1 MSGPTIKDIA
11 REANVG
17 TATVERVL
25 NDRGGVSTELAE
37 RVIKAAK
44 KLKYG
49 DRRLTPHRGIIRIE
63 VLLVQPE
70 AEVFYADLNAAFQRI
85 SASLDPTILVHRTIV
100 REDDI
105 PGVARHIATPT
116 LRRAGLI
123 VLAPDHP
130 EITESIR
137 KARASGVEVVQMLT
151 GSAGEDVPYIG
162 IDNYAAGRT
171 AAYYMSRMLRGSSG
185 TLLAICHSGAYR
197 AHRERI
203 RGFSDYLTQ
212 HMSGDHSFCRVI
224 FARDDN
230 LFSAERLTEALRDD
244 ASVIGVYSVGAGTE
258 GIAAALKAH
267 PAKVFWIGHART
279 HSTVKCL
286 RSGLMDICIDGAQE
300 TQARRS
306 LDIVLRRLGLIDVDV
321 SGAPVQFLTITAES
335 LAASEGY
342 NESRL
347 HNGMLSIQPGE

>member
-1 MSGPTIKDIA
+1 MSSPTIRDIA

-25 NDRGGVSTELAE
+25 NDRGGVRTELAE

-49 DRRLTPHRGIIRIE
+49 DRRFRPHSGIIRIE

-70 AEVFYADLNAAFQRI
+70 AEMFYADLNATFQRI
-85 SASLDPTILVHRTIV
+85 SASLDPSILVHRTFV

-105 PGVARHIATPT
+105 AAIAQHIAKPPV
-116 LRRAGLI
+116 RRAGLI

-130 EITESIR
+130 KITESIR
-137 KARASGVEVVQMLT
+137 QVRMSGVEVVQLLT

-171 AAYYMSRMLRGSSG
+171 AAYYMSHMLQGRSGSF
-185 TLLAICHSGAYR
+185 LAMCHSGAYR

-212 HMSGDHSFCRVI
+212 HRNGDHHFYLVI
-224 FARDDN
+224 FGHDDN
-230 LFSAERLTEALRDD
+230 LLSAERLAEALQDD
-244 ASVIGVYSVGAGTE
+244 NRVIGLYTVGAGRE
-258 GIAAALKAH
+258 GIAAALDTH
-267 PAKVFWIGHART
+267 PAKVFWIGHALSHGT
-279 HSTVKCL
+279 AKCL
-286 RSGLMDICIDGAQE
+286 RSGLMDICIDGAPA

-306 LDIVLRRLGLIDVDV
+306 LDTVLRRLGLIDVDV
-321 SGAPVQFLTITAES
+321 SNAPVEFLTITAQ
-335 LAASEGY
+335 
-342 NESRL
+342 N
-347 HNGMLSIQPGE
+347 LSISI

>member
-1 MSGPTIKDIA
+1 MSGPTIRDIA

-25 NDRGGVSTELAE
+25 NDRGGVRIELAE

-49 DRRLTPHRGIIRIE
+49 DRQLRPHRGIIRIE
-63 VLLVQPE
+63 VLLVQPDG
-70 AEVFYADLNAAFQRI
+70 EVFYADLNTAFQRI
-85 SASLDPTILVHRTIV
+85 SASLDPSILVHRTFV

-105 PGVARHIATPT
+105 AGVAQHIAKPT

-137 KARASGVEVVQMLT
+137 KARMSGVEVVQMLT
-151 GSAGEDVPYIG
+151 GSAGDDVPYIG

-171 AAYYMSRMLRGSSG
+171 AAYYMSRMLRGTSG
-185 TLLAICHSGAYR
+185 TLLAMCHSGAYR

-212 HMSGDHSFCRVI
+212 HTNGDHKFYLVI
-224 FARDDN
+224 FGHDDN
-230 LFSAERLTEALRDD
+230 LLSAERLTEALRDD
-244 ASVIGVYSVGAGTE
+244 NSVIGLYSVGAGKE

-267 PAKVFWIGHART
+267 PAKVFWIGHALT
-279 HSTVKCL
+279 DSTAKCL
-286 RSGLMDICIDGAQE
+286 RSGLMDICIDGAPE

-306 LDIVLRRLGLIDVDV
+306 LDTMLRRLGLIDVDV
-321 SGAPVQFLTITAES
+321 SSTPVQFLTITAQNLSRASSE
-335 LAASEGY
+335 AA
-342 NESRL
+342 L
-347 HNGMLSIQPGE
+347 FVAPV

>member
-1 MSGPTIKDIA
+1 MRGPTIRDIA

-25 NDRGGVSTELAE
+25 NDRGGVRTGLAE
-37 RVIKAAK
+37 RIIKAAK

-49 DRRLTPHRGIIRIE
+49 DRRFRPHRGIIRIE

-70 AEVFYADLNAAFQRI
+70 VEVFYAELNTTFQRI
-85 SASLDPTILVHRTIV
+85 SASLDPTILVHRTFV

-105 PGVARHIATPT
+105 AGVVQHIAKPP

-137 KARASGVEVVQMLT
+137 QARMSGVEVVQMLT

-171 AAYYMSRMLRGSSG
+171 AAYYMSRMLQGRSG
-185 TLLAICHSGAYR
+185 TLLAMCHSGAYR

-212 HMSGDHSFCRVI
+212 HTNGDHNFCLVI
-224 FARDDN
+224 FGHDDN
-230 LFSAERLTEALRDD
+230 LLSAERLTEALRHDNH
-244 ASVIGVYSVGAGTE
+244 VIGLYTVGAGRE
-258 GIAAALKAH
+258 GVASALKAH
-267 PAKVFWIGHART
+267 PDKVFWIGHALT
-279 HSTVKCL
+279 HNTAKCL

-300 TQARRS
+300 THARRS
-306 LDIVLRRLGLIDVDV
+306 LDTVLHRLGLIDVDV
-321 SGAPVQFLTITAES
+321 SSAPVQFLTITAQ
-335 LAASEGY
+335 
-342 NESRL
+342 N
-347 HNGMLSIQPGE
+347 LSSSI